1 MDRSSKIFLFTIFI
15 FILILNPIE
24 EFSRND
30 TDGVLAS
37 GLFPLDDTN
46 NSLRLLSEV
55 MQVMVVPAGIETTW
69 TYEIQN
75 NLTEERAVQVG
86 AVCSWSDLV
95 TPCGRIFVDGKA
107 VKVQELVS
115 YLVDEGVKVGSKPL
129 TREEFEGC
137 NKSHDG
143 NICGH
148 KWIAGTIRFRPGQV
162 RRVILA
168 HPPAVMV
175 SSIPEAI
182 GGHLV
187 LYTEKFWSYGT
198 VPRLSVML
206 GLQGGKFRRELF
218 VPRGF
223 YKDYSIPPD
232 SEEEGMLLWRFQN
245 HQADQSP
252 GTSARVLNLV
262 NPLAVDSDGILEAV
276 ASNERNQKSHKGRKP
291 SASRS
296 PAQ

>member
-1 MDRSSKIFLFTIFI
+1 MVHLSKIVLLTI
-15 FILILNPIE
+15 FILILSSMKG
-24 EFSRND
+24 FAGND
-30 TDGVLAS
+30 TDGVRAR
-37 GLFPLDDTN
+37 GLFPLDDKDR
-46 NSLRLLSEV
+46 SLRLLSEV
-55 MQVMVVPAGIETTW
+55 MQVMVTPAGTETTW

-75 NLTEERAVQVG
+75 NLMEERDFQVG
-86 AVCSWSDLV
+86 AICSWIDLV
-95 TPCGRIFVDGKA
+95 SPCGRILVDGKS
-107 VKVQELVS
+107 VKVKELVS

-129 TREEFEGC
+129 TLEEFEGC
-137 NKSHDG
+137 NKNNDG
-143 NICGH
+143 NYCGH
-148 KWIAGTIRFRPGQV
+148 EWIVGTIRFRPGQV
-162 RRVILA
+162 RRVMLA
-168 HPPAVMV
+168 HPPAIMV

-182 GGHLV
+182 GGHMV

-198 VPRLSVML
+198 VPKLSVML
-206 GLQGGKFRRELF
+206 GLQGGRFRKELF

-252 GTSARVLNLV
+252 GISARVLYLV

-276 ASNERNQKSHKGRKP
+276 ASNERYQKRHKGRKS

-296 PAQ
+296 AGH